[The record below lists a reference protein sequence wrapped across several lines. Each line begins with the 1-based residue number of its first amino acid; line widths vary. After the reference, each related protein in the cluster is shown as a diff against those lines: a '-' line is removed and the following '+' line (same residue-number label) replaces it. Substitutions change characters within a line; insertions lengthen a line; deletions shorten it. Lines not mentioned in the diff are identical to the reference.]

1 VLDEPFTTL
10 DVTGVALLEKL
21 IQDYS
26 SQGGAVLV
34 TTHHP
39 LSVNDLTQLT
49 LGRRP
54 EAAGELGMSKVQS
67 TLTKA
72 FASTLRRD
80 LLIAY
85 KKKSDLFNPFMFF
98 LIVATLFP
106 IGISPEPEKLSE
118 ISAGVLWISALLAAL
133 LAMDNLFRADYEDGS
148 LEQLMLSPHPL
159 YFLVLAKNI
168 AHWLVSGL
176 PVVLVSPLIA
186 YMLSL
191 PEGAYIT
198 LFLTLLLG
206 TPVLSLLGSIGVALT
221 VGLGSRGLIL
231 AVITLPMSV
240 PVLIAGTLA
249 VTQTLNGAELSG
261 FLAIMGAMLV
271 AALTLAPLASAAAL
285 RISVN

>member
-1 VLDEPFTTL
+1 MANTITTST
-10 DVTGVALLEKL
+10 TGAFM
-21 IQDYS
+21 
-26 SQGGAVLV
+26 A
-34 TTHHP
+34 
-39 LSVNDLTQLT
+39 T
-49 LGRRP
+49 L
-54 EAAGELGMSKVQS
+54 K
-67 TLTKA
+67 
-72 FASTLRRD
+72 RD

-85 KKKSDLFNPFMFF
+85 KRKNDMVNPFMFF

-106 IGISPEPEKLSE
+106 IGISPDADRLSE
-118 ISAGVLWISALLAAL
+118 IAAGVLWISALLAAL
-133 LAMDNLFRADYEDGS
+133 LAMDNLYRSDYEDGS
-148 LEQLMLSPHPL
+148 LEQLLLSPHPL

-191 PEGAYIT
+191 PEGAYRV
-198 LFLTLLLG
+198 LVLTLLLG

-231 AVITLPMSV
+231 AMITLPMCV

-249 VTQTLNGAELSG
+249 VEQTQNGASLLG
-261 FLAIMGAMLV
+261 FLAILGAMLLG
-271 AALTLAPLASAAAL
+271 ALTLAPLASAAAL